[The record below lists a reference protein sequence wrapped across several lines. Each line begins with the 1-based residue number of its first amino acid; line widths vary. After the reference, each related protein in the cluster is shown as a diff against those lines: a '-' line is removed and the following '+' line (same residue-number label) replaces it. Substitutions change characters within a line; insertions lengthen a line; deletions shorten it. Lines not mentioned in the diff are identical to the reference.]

1 MVPGVSYKSVAYK
14 KSVYFTKVV
23 AAIHSLMDMVV
34 FRRVVA
40 PMKLEKVSYITGKK
54 PHRYDLGDSHIGAK
68 PIITANGQNQ
78 KF

>member
-1 MVPGVSYKSVAYK
+1 MVPGVSYKGVAYK

-23 AAIHSLMDMVV
+23 AAIHSSMDMVV
-34 FRRVVA
+34 FRRVIA